1 MTTRRDALLAL
12 PLLCAA
18 SGASAQAPKA
28 GPAKRM
34 GHLRPES
41 EPKTNWSEHPFY
53 IALSKKGWILGENL
67 VREPAYADW
76 KIERLAGLAE
86 ELVRKRVDV
95 ILCNGDLAT
104 LAAARATR
112 TIPILFF
119 NVSWPLEQGL
129 IDSYGRPGRNVTGQT
144 LNTGPEVYT
153 KRLQFLREIAPAAKR
168 LSWLIP
174 ADYISLETVAG
185 GRFELAALL
194 EAAAKGLGFETRF
207 QPFRTAQDID
217 DAFGDITA
225 WRAQAVA
232 AGFWPGSDMVDIG
245 QQRVA
250 ELALRHRL
258 PSAFVY
264 RWPVEVG
271 GLLSYAISASESE
284 YQGTRLIEY
293 MDRILRGTPPADL
306 PVEQPSRYELVIN
319 AKTAKAL
326 GLTIPPTLLARVD
339 ELIR

>member
-12 PLLCAA
+12 PLLYATFD
-18 SGASAQAPKA
+18 ASAQAPNA
-28 GPAKRM
+28 YPVKRM

-41 EPKTNWSEHPFY
+41 EPTTIWSEHPFY

-67 VREPAYADW
+67 LREPAYADW

-119 NVSWPLEQGL
+119 NVTHPVEMGF
-129 IDSYGRPGRNVTGQT
+129 IDTYGRPGRNVTGQT
-144 LNTGPEVYT
+144 YSTGIEVNN

-174 ADYISLETVAG
+174 ADYVSLETVAG
-185 GRFELAALL
+185 GRVEVAALH

-207 QPFRTAQDID
+207 HPFRTVQDID
-217 DAFGDITA
+217 AAFGDITA

-232 AGFWPGSDMVDIG
+232 AGALAGSDMVDMR
-245 QQRVA
+245 QRRIA

-258 PSAFVY
+258 PSAFVS
-264 RWPVEVG
+264 RWPVEIG
-271 GLLSYAISASESE
+271 GLLSYARSASESE
-284 YQGTRLIEY
+284 IFGARLIEY

-306 PVEQPSRYELVIN
+306 PVEQPSRFELVIN
-319 AKTAKAL
+319 AKTAKTL
-326 GLTIPPTLLARVD
+326 GLTIPPTLLTRAD

>member
-12 PLLCAA
+12 PLLYAA

-53 IALSKKGWILGENL
+53 IALSKKGWTLGENL
-67 VREPAYADW
+67 LREPAYADW

-119 NVSWPLEQGL
+119 NVSWPVEMGF
-129 IDSYGRPGRNVTGQT
+129 IDTYGRPGRNVTGQT
-144 LNTGPEVYT
+144 TATGSEVYT

-174 ADYISLETVAG
+174 ADLISLETVAG

-207 QPFRTAQDID
+207 HPFRTAHDID
-217 DAFGDITA
+217 AAFGEITA

-232 AGFWPGSDMVDIG
+232 AGAWPGSDMG
-245 QQRVA
+245 QQRAA

-271 GLLSYAISASESE
+271 GLLSYASSASESE
-284 YQGTRLIEY
+284 IFGIRLIEY

-319 AKTAKAL
+319 AKTAKAI
-326 GLTIPPTLLARVD
+326 GLTIPPALLARAD
-339 ELIR
+339 EVIR